1 MIGAGGMYLA
11 LRPPWGGAH
20 APVPADAGV
29 VAQAPSDGGPAG
41 PSKKKKRRRPGG
53 TVAAPAPG
61 DDPDGGYEETE
72 PAPALTAAD
81 RALEWRGDDVTPPPA
96 RLDMSA
102 GDARKL
108 DDGEIN
114 ATVASQADGV
124 RTCVIQGATGTDL
137 TATITVK
144 LLVGGE
150 GRVTRSRVQAPRYL
164 HEHGLLPCVQ
174 RALGRMKFPAT
185 GAPTLVT
192 FPINLS

>member
-1 MIGAGGMYLA
+1 M
-11 LRPPWGGAH
+11 LRTLLPWIVK
-20 APVPADAGV
+20 PL
-29 VAQAPSDGGPAG
+29 
-41 PSKKKKRRRPGG
+41 
-53 TVAAPAPG
+53 
-61 DDPDGGYEETE
+61 
-72 PAPALTAAD
+72 PALTAAD
-81 RALEWRGDDVTPPPA
+81 RALEWRGEDVALPPA

-108 DDGEIN
+108 EDGEIN
-114 ATVASQADGV
+114 ATIATQADGV

-164 HEHGLLPCVQ
+164 FEKGLLPCVQ

-192 FPINLS
+192 LPVNLG

>member
-1 MIGAGGMYLA
+1 MYLA
-11 LRPPWGGAH
+11 LRPPWGGARVE
-20 APVPADAGV
+20 VPADAGV

-41 PSKKKKRRRPGG
+41 PKKKKRRRPGG

-61 DDPDGGYEETE
+61 DDPDGSYEETE

-81 RALEWRGDDVTPPPA
+81 RALEWRGEDVTPPPA

-137 TATITVK
+137 AATITVK
-144 LLVGGE
+144 FLVGGD

-164 HEHGLLPCVQ
+164 LEKGLLPCVQ

-185 GAPTLVT
+185 GAPTQVT
-192 FPINLS
+192 FPVTLG